1 MEQADITSL
10 IPILITLVLSLAT
23 RNVVIGLFAGVL
35 SGVAMINNMFTELN
49 PLDTFGSMV
58 KDYLVPQLTD
68 SYNAGVIMLLI
79 FIGGFVALMEK
90 SGGGVAFA
98 KRIIQWV
105 SSKCQAQIS
114 AWFGGIVIF
123 FSDLGT
129 PLIVG
134 PVFRPLFDKLKLSRQ
149 KLAFI
154 IDSTSSPVA
163 ILIPFIGWGVYIMGL
178 IQKEFTA
185 LNVTMSDWDAFI
197 GAIPFQFYAFLAIF
211 IVPLVSLKGLDFGP
225 MAKAER
231 DCQAGVISGANSDT
245 LNPFSHKNAKASF
258 VWAPLLVM
266 VGVLCSMLVP
276 QGFPF
281 QQVAGS
287 SFRAALSSAYF
298 FAAITLI
305 SLMAFY
311 GVRKLSDG
319 VSVYLKGMGGMMP
332 VAIILVLAWA
342 LSTVG
347 KELGTA
353 AYIAEQA
360 QGGFPN
366 WLVPAVAFLLA
377 AIISFATGSSWGT
390 FAIMMPL
397 VIPTAI
403 AIDAPLLVSIGAVLS
418 GGLFGDHCSPIS
430 ETTILSSTGAGC
442 DQFEHFRTQLPY
454 ALMNGGIALVAFV
467 IAGFTGSAL
476 TLIGALV
483 LQIVAI
489 TVLSKLDKPASVE
502 QASLQQENV

>member
-1 MEQADITSL
+1 MEQTDITSL
-10 IPILITLVLSLAT
+10 LPIIVTLLLSLTT
-23 RNVVIGLFAGVL
+23 RNVVVGLFAGVL
-35 SGVAMINNMFTELN
+35 TGVTMLTGAFSELN
-49 PLDTFGSMV
+49 PLATFGVMV
-58 KDYLVPQLTD
+58 KSYLVPQLTD
-68 SYNAGVIMLLI
+68 SYNAGVIMLLV

-98 KRIIQWV
+98 QKVTTWV
-105 SSKCQAQIS
+105 KTKCQAQVS
-114 AWFGGIVIF
+114 SWFGGIIIF

-134 PVFRPLFDKLKLSRQ
+134 PVFRPLFDKLKISRQ
-149 KLAFI
+149 KLAFV

-185 LNVTMSDWDAFI
+185 LRVEMSDWDAFI
-197 GAIPFQFYAFLAIF
+197 GSIPFQLYAFLAIF
-211 IVPLVSLKGLDFGP
+211 IVPLVSLKKLDFGP

-231 DCQAGVISGANSDT
+231 DAKLGVISQSASDS
-245 LNPFSHKNAKASF
+245 LKVFSHKNAKSSF

-266 VGVLCSMLVP
+266 VVVLCTMLVP

-281 QQVAGS
+281 QKVAGS
-287 SFRAALSSAYF
+287 AFRAALSSAYF
-298 FAAITLI
+298 FAAITLM
-305 SLMAFY
+305 SLMAFH
-311 GVRKLSDG
+311 GVRKLNDG
-319 VSVYLKGMGGMMP
+319 ISVYLKGMGNMMP

-347 KELGTA
+347 KELGAA

-360 QGGFPN
+360 QSGFPY
-366 WLVPAVAFLLA
+366 WLVPAVAFLLS

-397 VIPTAI
+397 VIPTAV
-403 AIDAPLLVSIGAVLS
+403 AIDAPLLVAIGAVLS

-442 DQFEHFRTQLPY
+442 DQFEHFKTQLPY
-454 ALMNGGIALVAFV
+454 ALMNGAIALGCFV
-467 IAGFTGSAL
+467 IAGITASAL
-476 TLIGALV
+476 VVIFALF
-483 LQIVAI
+483 LQVIAV
-489 TVLSKLDKPASVE
+489 TVLSRLDKKRTASQPTVVNPAS
-502 QASLQQENV
+502 

>member
-1 MEQADITSL
+1 MEQTDITSL
-10 IPILITLVLSLAT
+10 IPIFVTLVLSLTT

-35 SGVAMINNMFTELN
+35 SGVAMLTGLFSELN
-49 PLDTFGSMV
+49 PLDTFGAMV
-58 KDYLVPQLTD
+58 KGYLVPQLTD
-68 SYNAGVIMLLI
+68 SYNAGVIMLLV

-90 SGGGVAFA
+90 SGGGIAFA
-98 KRIIQWV
+98 LKVTTWV
-105 SSKCQAQIS
+105 KSKCQAQLS
-114 AWFGGIVIF
+114 SWFGGIIIF

-134 PVFRPLFDKLKLSRQ
+134 PVFRPLFDKLKISRQ

-178 IQKEFTA
+178 IQKEFIA
-185 LNVTMSDWDAFI
+185 LSVDMSDWEAFI
-197 GAIPFQFYAFLAIF
+197 GAIPFQLYAFLAIF
-211 IVPLVSLKGLDFGP
+211 IVPLVSIKKLDFGP

-231 DCQAGVISGANSDT
+231 DAKAGIVSGAVSDS
-245 LNPFSHKNAKASF
+245 LKPFTHKNAKSSF

-266 VGVLCSMLVP
+266 GIVLCAMLVP

-281 QQVAGS
+281 QKVAGS
-287 SFRAALSSAYF
+287 TFRAALSSAYF
-298 FAAITLI
+298 FAAITLV

-319 VSVYLKGMGGMMP
+319 ISVYLKGMGNMMP

-347 KELGTA
+347 KELGAA

-360 QGGFPN
+360 QSGFPY

-377 AIISFATGSSWGT
+377 GVISFATGSSWGT

-397 VIPTAI
+397 VIPTAV
-403 AIDAPLLVSIGAVLS
+403 AIDAPLLVAIGAVLS

-442 DQFEHFRTQLPY
+442 DQYEHFKTQLPY
-454 ALMNGGIALVAFV
+454 ALMNGAIALMCFV
-467 IAGFTGSAL
+467 IAGITASAL
-476 TLIGALV
+476 VVVFALFVQTVAVIG
-483 LQIVAI
+483 
-489 TVLSKLDKPASVE
+489 LSKLDAKKSSASNVF
-502 QASLQQENV
+502 ENAEA